1 MRPFCVRKYRAW
13 VVVILFSI
21 TAGLSAH
28 SSSTNVAQ
36 PLAGLKSSNDRWL
49 KFSATAKGLIG
60 LREAQIL
67 ALYGP
72 TVRVNEE
79 GLDMEHKLVWNMETE
94 TDANRRGGTCDRV
107 DLEAVVRNGRV
118 LSVSLVTLTAFH

>member
-1 MRPFCVRKYRAW
+1 MGTFCARKCRVWAM
-13 VVVILFSI
+13 ITLFSI

-28 SSSTNVAQ
+28 SSGTNVAL

-49 KFSATAKGLIG
+49 KFSATAKDLIG

-72 TVRVNEE
+72 TVSIKEE

-94 TDANRRGGTCDRV
+94 TDANRRGGSCDRV

-118 LSVSLVTLTAFH
+118 SSISIVTLTAFH